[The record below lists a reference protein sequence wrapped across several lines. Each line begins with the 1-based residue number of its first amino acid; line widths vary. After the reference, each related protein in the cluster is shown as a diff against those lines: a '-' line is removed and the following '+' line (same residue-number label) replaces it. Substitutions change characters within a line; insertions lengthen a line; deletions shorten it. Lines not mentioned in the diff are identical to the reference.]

1 MAIICHLWQGEDNI
15 EVIFLT
21 VFVHA
26 IFFYMSWSWMDVL
39 LVHASDGA
47 YGASIFT
54 TVDKYNLYVS
64 LLSIVLA
71 NHICVH
77 FLRPL
82 F

>member
-47 YGASIFT
+47 YGASIF
-54 TVDKYNLYVS
+54 LQ
-64 LLSIVLA
+64 
-71 NHICVH
+71 
-77 FLRPL
+77 
-82 F
+82 